1 MDVQYIT
8 DFQSIREIVNEDII
22 FVEETISI
30 EDVLRKILENS
41 KYEAIVVKDINDRS
55 CDNNALGIISI
66 SDIGRLVREKVNL
79 KDKIGDWTKDNITT
93 INLEENIRTS
103 KLLMKENSI
112 ERLVVLKDRKIV
124 GMLTPLELFRNQD
137 FEKGD
142 IELQLRLILGNLHEA
157 VCVINTSGIV
167 TFWNASAEKLY
178 DIKEKEIV
186 GSHIEKFFPNALL
199 LKAMRERSTF
209 ENLKHKPKVESDV
222 IISAIPLIYNGE
234 LIGAVSTD
242 RDLNEIT
249 NLYMELDREKTKVEI
264 LKQQMKE
271 ITQDKYFFGKIIGKS
286 KALIDAMIIAKQV
299 AKTDAS
305 VLITGESGTGKEVFS
320 RAIHQESDRKGDFIP
335 VNCSAIPSNLLESE
349 LFGYVEGAF
358 TGAYKKGRAGK
369 FELANGGTLFLDEI
383 GDMPLLMQAKLLR
396 VLQDGIVYRVGS
408 GKPIKVDARIIAAT
422 NKDLQQLM
430 EEGKFREDLYYRLNV
445 VSIVIPPLRERKED
459 IPELINDFIAE
470 FSEKN
475 NKGKLKISTDAMKI
489 LSNYYWKGN
498 IRELKNTIERLVI
511 LSNGNMIESKD
522 IPAEILS
529 SVNMTSFIGLDT
541 DNTFNLKKAVEDFE
555 KNIILEALA
564 TVKGNK
570 AQAAELLNIKRS
582 TLYYKLNLYG
592 LAEYLSED

>member
-1 MDVQYIT
+1 MTEHYIA
-8 DFQSIREIVNEDII
+8 DFQNIADIMNEEITFI
-22 FVEETISI
+22 EESASI
-30 EDVLRKILENS
+30 ESTLIEMLINS
-41 KYEAIVVKDINDRS
+41 KHEVVIVKNCNDKYNY
-55 CDNNALGIISI
+55 NNVLGIITI
-66 SDIGRLVREKVNL
+66 SDIGRLVREKVNI
-79 KDKIGDWTKDNITT
+79 KDKIGRWTSGNIVT
-93 INLEENIRTS
+93 ISIEENIRTS
-103 KLLMKENSI
+103 KIIMKESGM
-112 ERLVVLKDRKIV
+112 ERLLVLRGEKIV
-124 GMLTPLELFRNQD
+124 GMLTPLELFRHQD
-137 FEKGD
+137 LKKDE

-157 VCVINTSGIV
+157 VCVINTSGTV
-167 TFWNASAEKLY
+167 TFWNGSAEKLY
-178 DIKEKEIV
+178 GIKTEEIV
-186 GSHIEKFFPNALL
+186 GAHIERFFPNALL
-199 LKAMRERSTF
+199 LRALKERRNF
-209 ENLKHKPKVESDV
+209 ENLKHTPKDESDV
-222 IISAIPLIYNGE
+222 IISAIPLIYKE
-234 LIGAVSTD
+234 EVIGAVSTD

-249 NLYMELDREKTKVEI
+249 NLYMELDREKTKVEL

-286 KALIDAMIIAKQV
+286 KASIDAMTIAKQV

-445 VSIVIPPLRERKED
+445 VSIRIPPLRERKED

-475 NKGKLKISTDAMKI
+475 NKDDIHISPEAMKI
-489 LSNYYWKGN
+489 LSDYHWKGN

-511 LSNGNMIESKD
+511 LSKDNIIESND
-522 IPAEILS
+522 IPVEIINS
-529 SVNMTSFIGLDT
+529 MNMNSFINLDI
-541 DNTFNLKKAVEDFE
+541 DNSFDLKKAMENFE
-555 KNIILEALA
+555 KNIIIDALA
-564 TVKGNK
+564 AVKGNK

-582 TLYYKLNLYG
+582 TLYYKLELYD
-592 LAEYLSED
+592 LM

>member
-1 MDVQYIT
+1 MTEHYIA
-8 DFQSIREIVNEDII
+8 DFQSIVDIMNEEII
-22 FVEETISI
+22 FIEESTSI
-30 EDVLRKILENS
+30 EITLREMLINS
-41 KYEAIVVKDINDRS
+41 KYEVVIVKSYNDK
-55 CDNNALGIISI
+55 NNYNNTLGIITI
-66 SDIGRLVREKVNL
+66 SDIGRLAREKVNL
-79 KDKIGDWTKDNITT
+79 DDKIGNWINSNIVT
-93 INLEENIRTS
+93 ISIEENIRTA
-103 KLLMKENSI
+103 KILMKESCT
-112 ERLVVLKDRKIV
+112 ERLLILRDENIV
-124 GMLTPLELFRNQD
+124 GMLTPLELFRHQD
-137 FEKGD
+137 LRKDE

-167 TFWNASAEKLY
+167 TFWNASSEKLY
-178 DIKEKEIV
+178 GIKTKEIV

-199 LKAMRERSTF
+199 LRALKERRTF
-209 ENLKHKPKVESDV
+209 ENLKHTPKDESDV
-222 IISAIPLIYNGE
+222 IISAIPLIYKGE

-286 KALIDAMIIAKQV
+286 KALIDAMTIAKQV

-422 NKDLQQLM
+422 NKDLYQLM

-445 VSIVIPPLRERKED
+445 VSIRIPPLRERKED
-459 IPELINDFIAE
+459 IPELINDFITE

-475 NKGKLKISTDAMKI
+475 NKNNIHISPEAMKI
-489 LSNYYWKGN
+489 LSDYHWKGN

-511 LSNGNMIESKD
+511 LSKDDIIESKD
-522 IPAEILS
+522 IPAEIIS
-529 SVNMTSFIGLDT
+529 SMNISPFIALDIDNSFD
-541 DNTFNLKKAVEDFE
+541 LKKAVENFE
-555 KNIILEALA
+555 KNIIIDALA
-564 TVKGNK
+564 AVKGNK
-570 AQAAELLNIKRS
+570 VQAAELLNIKRS
-582 TLYYKLNLYG
+582 TLYYKLDLYNLN
-592 LAEYLSED
+592 